1 VLTEFQDQAKQLY
14 LKELSELP
22 EDEKPA
28 SRQKK
33 PTAVPNASGKK
44 ESRRSK
50 VASPQ
55 SNELDLTLDDSDVEE
70 QSQPSEGKEHE
81 LEEGQK
87 QSLPFP
93 SANTKG
99 TGTSLTSEEDINLNR
114 SMDGHDVNME
124 EEDFSGGGHD
134 MDFGDEQNDDMETP
148 FDIEDGNVLNTTAA
162 TEETQQ
168 SGGLVY
174 TTSTF
179 QRSAVLS
186 SNENTIPGSEVVD
199 NGKVAGRAEGGMNS
213 TNTVSSNSASVEQN
227 SRAEGGM
234 NSTNTVSSNSA
245 SVEQNSRAEGGMNS
259 TNTVSSNSSSV
270 EQNSRAEGGMN
281 STNTVSSNSAL
292 TEQNLST
299 RNNINDT
306 VHHQFTSNHPNNIT
320 GNHQYNNT
328 SQGND
333 FGYDFNSLSTFMNER
348 SGDKWMIGGCCGC
361 IGCGMFLVGM
371 MIYSSAMII
380 NTVLNIYYLKD

>member
-245 SVEQNSRAEGGMNS
+245 SVEQN
-259 TNTVSSNSSSV
+259 
-270 EQNSRAEGGMN
+270 
-281 STNTVSSNSAL
+281 
-292 TEQNLST
+292 LST

-306 VHHQFTSNHPNNIT
+306 VHYQFTSNHPNNIT